1 MSQPRENLSRETEII
16 KITNESTCAKKDI
29 IYKEK
34 FTESAYY
41 LFGNSRRKI
50 TEFYVWTLEMI

>member
-41 LFGNSRRKI
+41 LATAGEKSLNFMFGH
-50 TEFYVWTLEMI
+50 